1 MRAGA
6 RLLPLAPTVLAL
18 ILTAPVAAGLA
29 GALAPAFGL
38 PDAPGFQEWL
48 RLFAQPGLATSIRLS
63 LVTGLVST
71 LGALTLSTL
80 IVAALHGTAAFAL
93 LRRGLAPLLSV
104 PHAAAALGL
113 AFLIAPSGW
122 IARALSPWATGW
134 TEPPDLLILNDP
146 GGWALTLGLVTKE
159 LPFLLLM
166 TLAALPQTDAVRQM
180 AVAES
185 LGHSRSTSFL
195 LAVWPALARQ
205 LRLPVAA
212 VLAYGMTTVDMA
224 LILGPSL
231 PPTLAMRITQW
242 MTAPDLSLRGMA
254 AAAAL
259 LQFTLVLA
267 ALALWQAS
275 GALARYLARR
285 LATSGWRGRAADRLL
300 RPLAALLGAAAALAL
315 IAGLAGLAL
324 WSVAGPWRFPAA
336 LPDRVTLATWTQNGA
351 GLAARTGTTLA
362 LALMSAATALVLAV
376 AALEAL
382 TRADLPPGRRLIAL
396 IWLPLVVPQVAF
408 LPGLQVF
415 TLSVGAEGTLPAT
428 AAAHL
433 VFVLPYVWLSLAPA
447 WAAWN
452 PRLALAAAA
461 LGAPPSRI
469 FWRLRLPML
478 LRPLLTAFA
487 VGLAVSIGQYLPTL
501 LIGGGRVETLTTE
514 AVALSSGS
522 DRRIAGAAA
531 VAQTLLPMAG
541 FWLALALPALAF
553 RHRRG
558 LGEGT

>member
-1 MRAGA
+1 MSLAD
-6 RLLPLAPTVLAL
+6 RLLPQAPRILAL
-18 ILTAPVAAGLA
+18 VLIAPVAAGLA

-38 PDAPGFQEWL
+38 PDAPGLQEWR
-48 RLFAQPGLATSIRLS
+48 RLLAQPGLAISVRLS
-63 LVTGLVST
+63 LVSGLAST
-71 LGALTLSTL
+71 VAALALSTL

-93 LRRGLAPLLSV
+93 LRRGLAPFLSV

-113 AFLIAPSGW
+113 AFLISPSGW
-122 IARALSPWATGW
+122 IVRALSPWATGW
-134 TEPPDLLILNDP
+134 TQPPDLLLLNDP
-146 GGWALTLGLVTKE
+146 AGWALTLGLITKE

-166 TLAALPQTDAVRQM
+166 TLAALPQTDAARQM
-180 AVAES
+180 AVVAS
-185 LGHSRSTSFL
+185 LGHARSTGFL

-224 LILGPSL
+224 VILGPSL
-231 PPTLAMRITQW
+231 PPTLAVRITQW
-242 MTAPDLSLRGMA
+242 MTAPDLDLRGMA

-259 LQFTLVLA
+259 LQLALVLA
-267 ALALWQAS
+267 ALAAWQVT
-275 GALARYLARR
+275 GALTRR
-285 LATSGWRGRAADRLL
+285 LSRALATSGWRGRAADRVLQ
-300 RPLAALLGAAAALAL
+300 PLATTLGTLAAASLA
-315 IAGLAGLAL
+315 AGLAGLAL
-324 WSVAGPWRFPAA
+324 WSFAGPWSFPAA
-336 LPDRVTLATWTQNGA
+336 LPDRLTWATWAQNGTA
-351 GLAARTGTTLA
+351 LAARTGTTLA
-362 LALMSAATALVLAV
+362 LAVLSAGTALALVIV
-376 AALEAL
+376 ALEAL
-382 TRADLPPGRRLIAL
+382 SRQGVRPGRRLIVL

-415 TLSVGAEGTLPAT
+415 TLATGAEGTLTAT

-447 WAAWN
+447 WGAWN

-461 LGAPPSRI
+461 LGAPASRI
-469 FWRLRLPML
+469 LWRLRLPML

-501 LIGGGRVETLTTE
+501 LIGGGRVTTLTTE
-514 AVALSSGS
+514 AVALASGGN
-522 DRRIAGAAA
+522 RRIAGAAA
-531 VAQTLLPMAG
+531 LAQTLLPMAG

-558 LGEGT
+558 MGEAT

>member
-38 PDAPGFQEWL
+38 PDAPGLQEWR
-48 RLFAQPGLATSIRLS
+48 RLLAQPGLGASVRLS
-63 LVTGLVST
+63 LTTGLVST
-71 LGALTLSTL
+71 LVALVLSTL
-80 IVAALHGTAAFAL
+80 IVAALHGTAAFAA
-93 LRRGLAPLLSV
+93 LRRSLAPLLSV

-166 TLAALPQTDAVRQM
+166 TLAALPQTDAARQM
-180 AVAES
+180 AVAAS
-185 LGHSRSTSFL
+185 LGHSRSTGFL

-231 PPTLAMRITQW
+231 PPTLAVRITQW

-259 LQFTLVLA
+259 LQLALVLA
-267 ALALWQAS
+267 ALALWQAAGFAAAS
-275 GALARYLARR
+275 LARR

-300 RPLAALLGAAAALAL
+300 RPLAATLGTLTAASLA
-315 IAGLAGLAL
+315 AGLAGLAL
-324 WSVAGPWRFPAA
+324 WSLAGPWSFPAA
-336 LPDRVTLATWTQNGA
+336 LPDRLTLATWAQNGA
-351 GLAARTGTTLA
+351 SLAARTGTTLA
-362 LALMSAATALVLAV
+362 LALLSATAALALVI

-382 TRADLPPGRRLIAL
+382 SRRGAPPGRRLIAL
-396 IWLPLVVPQVAF
+396 IWLPLIVPQVAF

-415 TLSVGAEGTLPAT
+415 TLATGAEGTLPAT

-452 PRLALAAAA
+452 PRLATAAAA
-461 LGAPPSRI
+461 LGAPPTRI
-469 FWRLRLPML
+469 LWHLRLPML

-501 LIGGGRVETLTTE
+501 LIGGGRVATLTTE
-514 AVALSSGS
+514 AVALASGAN
-522 DRRIAGAAA
+522 RRIAGAAA
-531 VAQTLLPMAG
+531 LAQTVLPMAG
-541 FWLALALPALAF
+541 FWLALALPALVF

-558 LGEGT
+558 MGEAA